1 MHPNQRARAEQQQRI
16 VKQAQNSDAYRFFD
30 LLTGPELLETVESL
44 LPEHRERLFP
54 PTETLS
60 MFLAQA
66 LSADRA
72 CQNAVNEAA
81 LKRLTGGLAPCST
94 HTGAYCAARQRLPEA
109 LVSILVR
116 HSGRLITARAACAV
130 AMAGSSGAA
139 GGWHDGDAAGHAS
152 QSSGLSPIP
161 DAAAGSGFSA
171 VPSPGVGMLGQW
183 RSTQCGGWT
192 VSG

>member
-66 LSADRA
+66 LSADRS

-94 HTGAYCAARQRLPEA
+94 HTGAY
-109 LVSILVR
+109 
-116 HSGRLITARAACAV
+116 
-130 AMAGSSGAA
+130 
-139 GGWHDGDAAGHAS
+139 
-152 QSSGLSPIP
+152 
-161 DAAAGSGFSA
+161 
-171 VPSPGVGMLGQW
+171 
-183 RSTQCGGWT
+183 
-192 VSG
+192 